1 MTEHWADGM
10 RTLHGFSS
18 HGFPNCFQ
26 MGLGQNGLSVNLTAV
41 LDDQA
46 QHIAYI
52 INEVT
57 ARNARFSH
65 PTEEA
70 EAEWVKTIRSLSM
83 SNTEFFE
90 ACTPGY
96 YNNEGKVG
104 ERGGLNT
111 EAYAPG
117 ANAFNRLLAEWRGT
131 DELPG
136 LELG

>member
-1 MTEHWADGM
+1 MK
-10 RTLHGFSS
+10 TLHGFST

-52 INEVT
+52 ISEVI
-57 ARNARFSH
+57 ARNARYSQ
-65 PTEEA
+65 PTTEA
-70 EAEWVKTIRSLSM
+70 EAEWVATIRSLAGM
-83 SNTEFFE
+83 NTAFFE

-96 YNNEGKVG
+96 YNNEGKVS
-104 ERGGLNT
+104 ERGGLNSET
-111 EAYAPG
+111 YTPG
-117 ANAFNRLLAEWRGT
+117 VNAFNAVLAEWRATG
-131 DELPG
+131 ELPG